1 MNLLAIDTATE
12 ACSVALW
19 CDGKVHCQRVMEP
32 RGHSARVL
40 PMVEAVLNEA
50 GIARSSLDVIACDRG
65 PGSFTG
71 IRIGVGVAQGIAMGL
86 DRPVVG
92 VSSLLALA
100 ELCGK
105 EAVLPAIDARMGQV
119 YWALLCQDKA
129 APTGWTCRQ
138 PEQVSAPDS
147 VVALAL
153 RAVGVGSGW
162 DRYPDV
168 LSRCSGDWI
177 ALRFPDA
184 TAIASIAVREIA
196 AVGIEKS
203 GSAAPVYLRDRV
215 TD

>member
-1 MNLLAIDTATE
+1 
-12 ACSVALW
+12 
-19 CDGKVHCQRVMEP
+19 
-32 RGHSARVL
+32 
-40 PMVEAVLNEA
+40 MVEAVLNET

-138 PEQVSAPDS
+138 PEQVSDPDS
-147 VVALAL
+147 VAALDF
-153 RAVGVGSGW
+153 RVGGVGSGW

>member
-1 MNLLAIDTATE
+1 
-12 ACSVALW
+12 
-19 CDGKVHCQRVMEP
+19 MEP
-32 RGHSARVL
+32 RSHSARVL
-40 PMVEAVLNEA
+40 PIVEAVLDEA

-105 EAVLPAIDARMGQV
+105 EVVLPAIDARMGQV
-119 YWALLCQDKA
+119 YWALFCQDKA
-129 APTGWTCRQ
+129 ATTGWTCGQ
-138 PEQVSAPDS
+138 PEQVSDPDS
-147 VVALAL
+147 VAALDF
-153 RAVGVGSGW
+153 RVGGVGSGW
-162 DRYPDV
+162 DRYSDV
-168 LSRCSGDWI
+168 LSRRSGDWI

-184 TAIASIAVREIA
+184 TAIALIAAREIT

-203 GSAAPVYLRDRV
+203 GSAVPVYLRDRV

>member
-1 MNLLAIDTATE
+1 
-12 ACSVALW
+12 
-19 CDGKVHCQRVMEP
+19 
-32 RGHSARVL
+32 
-40 PMVEAVLNEA
+40 MVEAVLNET

-138 PEQVSAPDS
+138 PEQVSDPES
-147 VVALAL
+147 VAALAL
-153 RAVGVGSGW
+153 HAVGVGSGW

-196 AVGIEKS
+196 AVGIGKS